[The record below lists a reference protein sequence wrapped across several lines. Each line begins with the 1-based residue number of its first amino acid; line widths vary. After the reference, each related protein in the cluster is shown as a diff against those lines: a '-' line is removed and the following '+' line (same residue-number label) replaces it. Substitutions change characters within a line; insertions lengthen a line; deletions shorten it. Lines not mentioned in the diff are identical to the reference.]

1 MYLLLGRDHHEL
13 QQTGVTMAKTGRTS
27 PANDVPSLLKT
38 TPDVTIRIR
47 LVDSS
52 SKLSRPQKRII
63 TDAEDARV
71 NQ

>member
-1 MYLLLGRDHHEL
+1 
-13 QQTGVTMAKTGRTS
+13 MAKTGRTS

-52 SKLSRPQKRII
+52 IKLSRPQKRII
-63 TDAEDARV
+63 THVEDARV